1 MSIYDQILVA
11 TDAANSHEEKC
22 VVIDTAKDWADSAH
36 AKLKILHTVPPVGEP
51 GLEYALPS
59 MTQIEDDMLHEAAYE
74 ISQIT
79 DDSGIDST
87 KPCVSLGFLETEI
100 LKEKGVDLIIVNN
113 DNEHYWGSMAESIL
127 QQAKCDILA
136 VKS

>member
-22 VVIDTAKDWADSAH
+22 AVIDTAIDWADSAH
-36 AKLKILHTVPPVGEP
+36 AKLKILHTIPPAGQT

-59 MTQIEDDMLHEAAYE
+59 MAEIEEEMLHEAEDE
-74 ISQIT
+74 INQIT
-79 DDSGIDST
+79 LENGVEAT

-113 DNEHYWGSMAESIL
+113 DNDHYWGSLAESIL
-127 QQAKCDILA
+127 QQTDCDLLA